1 MAKSQRVLELE
12 EAIIQAVDVLDEADS
27 SRMGL
32 IESTDKLRAILAESY
47 GDNFDDDL
55 SDYQSS
61 ESDDDSSDF
70 DDEPESEDF
79 DEEE

>member
-32 IESTDKLRAILAESY
+32 IESTDKFRAILAESY

-55 SDYQSS
+55 SEYQSS

-70 DDEPESEDF
+70 DDETESDDF
-79 DEEE
+79 DDEN